1 MDEERLAILKWET
14 ANGMPQANDRTSTT
28 DYDNGA
34 NRLNAWRGPLLTTR
48 GTALGI
54 IETAQFAEEQYV
66 VQPGDTIVFYTDG
79 IVDAVNPA
87 MERYDESRLID
98 VLIQNRGMPPAELIQ
113 AVTASVAVFV
123 GPEPQ
128 FDDATQVVL
137 QRLRG

>member
-1 MDEERLAILKWET
+1 
-14 ANGMPQANDRTSTT
+14 
-28 DYDNGA
+28 
-34 NRLNAWRGPLLTTR
+34 
-48 GTALGI
+48 
-54 IETAQFAEEQYV
+54 
-66 VQPGDTIVFYTDG
+66 
-79 IVDAVNPA
+79 